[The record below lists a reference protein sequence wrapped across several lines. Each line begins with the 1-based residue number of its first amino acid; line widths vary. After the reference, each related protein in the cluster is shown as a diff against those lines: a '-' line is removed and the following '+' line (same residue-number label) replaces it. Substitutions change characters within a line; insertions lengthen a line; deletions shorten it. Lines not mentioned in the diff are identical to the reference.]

1 VSAVAALA
9 PLVLL
14 IDDGELD
21 DLAIALNE
29 LEVASIHL
37 RRVPVSD
44 EVVAPRKLLITTL
57 ARALEL
63 PPRLTHE
70 RRPNGPIRIAV
81 PGDEEHDDARK
92 LREIGF
98 DFMMRQALPRE
109 LVRLF
114 LLRWLYGCDEESSP
128 SSASVTPVLVER
140 RRHPRGP
147 FPRRVVALHE
157 EAARV
162 VIACNL
168 SRGGL
173 FVEPIPGVSL
183 HEEFRLALYGAQ
195 REEPILVRAQVVR
208 DEGKQGIALRFVGL
222 DPYAT
227 QKVEKLIAAL
237 PATES
242 LRDDRCGGH
251 GSRIVS
257 KIVGGALLSRTVRR
271 P

>member
-1 VSAVAALA
+1 
-9 PLVLL
+9 LL
-14 IDDGELD
+14 IDDGELN
-21 DLAIALNE
+21 DLAIVLNE

-37 RRVPVSD
+37 RRVPVPD
-44 EVVAPRKLLITTL
+44 AVGAPRKLLITTL

-63 PPRLTHE
+63 PPRFTPE
-70 RRPNGPIRIAV
+70 RRPDGPIRIAV
-81 PGDEEHDDARK
+81 PGDEELDDAQK

-98 DFMMRQALPRE
+98 DFMLRQSLPRE

-114 LLRWLYGCDEESSP
+114 LLRWLFGNRGEESSP
-128 SSASVTPVLVER
+128 SSASAAPVLVER

-162 VIACNL
+162 VMARNL

-173 FVEPIPGVSL
+173 LVEPIPGVSL
-183 HEEFRLALYGAQ
+183 NEEFRLALYGAQ

-208 DEGKQGIALRFVGL
+208 DEGKEGIALRFVGL

-242 LRDDRCGGH
+242 LRDDRCGVH

-257 KIVGGALLSRTVRR
+257 KIVGGAMVSRAPRR
-271 P
+271 T